1 MTDDEKE
8 KGVVVLDDDS
18 YLKSEIEKIRGRW
31 ELATVLNFLSVFEP
45 VIGVDLKLTAEEIES
60 ALVEPNKSLA
70 QLHIKLLKGIP
81 PMSKTLNASD
91 AWVSELCK
99 KLAMWWPRV
108 AEGELPLKAAKGD
121 EMSRY
126 KELDPANRLLILKAL
141 CELRAKQNDIA
152 SYVNDSLKDGTEI
165 SYFRKDKI
173 GVDGTA
179 TSYCSVIG
187 HRLYKQVNKTGAN
200 SRMRG
205 KASKNQPATCFQWEI
220 LATNLEEFQKVVN
233 ELSSSKV
240 TAQVAAGKTIET
252 DVLPII
258 QKFQKKKDRA
268 LKQKERQEKL
278 LNSFRPCTAGV
289 TRSCRSRRPISY
301 TFDDYDRA
309 IDEAIK
315 ITKKRKTIE
324 EQSNNGKHVK
334 QEKNTSNGG
343 SNMGT
348 NSEESHGEIGD
359 SGMSA
364 DSKDNIEKGSSS
376 ESENESDKLH
386 EADDDD
392 DDDYDSKRDHDNGS
406 GSNKSDKE
414 NENFGD
420 KNIARKFGSRWSS
433 RLAGVASH
441 PALEAGNLCKKSRL
455 RQRPTRNSALD
466 SNNVLDSDDETL
478 SKHTNREISGHEDSP
493 PVSNSDVVCC
503 DS

>member
-31 ELATVLNFLSVFEP
+31 ELAT
-45 VIGVDLKLTAEEIES
+45 
-60 ALVEPNKSLA
+60 
-70 QLHIKLLKGIP
+70 GIP

-91 AWVSELCK
+91 AWVTELWK

-121 EMSRY
+121 EMSGY

-141 CELRAKQNDIA
+141 CELRAKAFRQNDIA

-173 GVDGTA
+173 GGDGTV
-179 TSYCSVIG
+179 TSYWYDGSSVIG

-240 TAQVAAGKTIET
+240 AAQVAAGKTIET

-289 TRSCRSRRPISY
+289 ARSCRSRRPISY

-315 ITKKRKTIE
+315 ITKKRKTTE

-334 QEKNTSNGG
+334 QEKNASNGG

-348 NSEESHGEIGD
+348 NSKESHGEIGD
-359 SGMSA
+359 SGIGA
-364 DSKDNIEKGSSS
+364 DSKDNIEKGSFS

-392 DDDYDSKRDHDNGS
+392 DDDDYDSKRDHDNGS
-406 GSNKSDKE
+406 GSDKSDKE
-414 NENFGD
+414 NKIFGE

-441 PALEAGNLCKKSRL
+441 PALEAGNLGKKSRL

-478 SKHTNREISGHEDSP
+478 SERTNREISGHEDSP
-493 PVSNSDVVCC
+493 PVSNSDVVC

>member
-179 TSYCSVIG
+179 TSYWYDGSSVIG

-220 LATNLEEFQKVVN
+220 LATNLEEFQKVV
-233 ELSSSKV
+233 
-240 TAQVAAGKTIET
+240 
-252 DVLPII
+252 
-258 QKFQKKKDRA
+258 KFQKKKDRA

-392 DDDYDSKRDHDNGS
+392 YDSKRDHDNGS

>member
-1 MTDDEKE
+1 MLPWFDPTTSFYSLKILTVSQSNYHAEAIFCETGIEMHAFSSSAYFPSDPYWERLLLRRMGGLLQKRNDDEKE

-31 ELATVLNFLSVFEP
+31 ELAT
-45 VIGVDLKLTAEEIES
+45 
-60 ALVEPNKSLA
+60 
-70 QLHIKLLKGIP
+70 GIP

-91 AWVSELCK
+91 AWVTELWK

-121 EMSRY
+121 EMSGY

-141 CELRAKQNDIA
+141 CELRAKVICLA
-152 SYVNDSLKDGTEI
+152 FLIKHMYDG
-165 SYFRKDKI
+165 S
-173 GVDGTA
+173 
-179 TSYCSVIG
+179 SVIG

-240 TAQVAAGKTIET
+240 AAQVAAGKTIET
-252 DVLPII
+252 DILPII

-315 ITKKRKTIE
+315 ITKKRTTIE
-324 EQSNNGKHVK
+324 EKSNNGKHVK
-334 QEKNTSNGG
+334 QEKMLLMGVQIWAQIQKKVMVNRTLLG
-343 SNMGT
+343 SLVLVGVQ
-348 NSEESHGEIGD
+348 G
-359 SGMSA
+359 
-364 DSKDNIEKGSSS
+364 
-376 ESENESDKLH
+376 
-386 EADDDD
+386 
-392 DDDYDSKRDHDNGS
+392 
-406 GSNKSDKE
+406 
-414 NENFGD
+414 
-420 KNIARKFGSRWSS
+420 
-433 RLAGVASH
+433 LAGVASH
-441 PALEAGNLCKKSRL
+441 PALEAGSL
-455 RQRPTRNSALD
+455 
-466 SNNVLDSDDETL
+466 DDETL
-478 SKHTNREISGHEDSP
+478 SKRTNREISGHEDSP
-493 PVSNSDVVCC
+493 PVSNSDVVC

>member
-1 MTDDEKE
+1 MTDDEKA
-8 KGVVVLDDDS
+8 KDAFVLDDDS
-18 YLKSEIEKIRGRW
+18 YLKTEIEKIRGRW
-31 ELATVLNFLSVFEP
+31 ELATVFEP

-60 ALVEPNKSLA
+60 ALVKPNKSLA

-91 AWVSELCK
+91 AWVTELCK
-99 KLAMWWPRV
+99 KLSMWWPRV
-108 AEGELPLKAAKGD
+108 AEGELPLNAAKGD
-121 EMSRY
+121 EMFGY
-126 KELDPANRLLILKAL
+126 KELDPTNRLLILKAL
-141 CELRAKQNDIA
+141 CELRAKQDDIA

-165 SYFRKDKI
+165 SYFRKNKI
-173 GVDGTA
+173 GGDGTA
-179 TSYCSVIG
+179 TFYWYDGSSAIG

-205 KASKNQPATCFQWEI
+205 KASKNWPATCFQWEI

-240 TAQVAAGKTIET
+240 AAQVAAGKTIET

-268 LKQKERQEKL
+268 LKQKKRQEKL
-278 LNSFRPCTAGV
+278 LNSVRPCTAGV

-301 TFDDYDRA
+301 TYEDYDRA

-324 EQSNNGKHVK
+324 EQSNNGIHVK
-334 QEKNTSNGG
+334 QGKIASSGA
-343 SNMGT
+343 SNMVT
-348 NSEESHGEIGD
+348 NSKESLGEIGD

-364 DSKDNIEKGSSS
+364 DSKDNIEKGYFS
-376 ESENESDKLH
+376 ESENESDKPH
-386 EADDDD
+386 EVDDDD
-392 DDDYDSKRDHDNGS
+392 DDSKRDHDNGS
-406 GSNKSDKE
+406 GPDKSDKE
-414 NENFGD
+414 IENFGD
-420 KNIARKFGSRWSS
+420 KKNARKFGSRWSS
-433 RLAGVASH
+433 RLAGVANH
-441 PALEAGNLCKKSRL
+441 PAPEAGNLCAKNRL
-455 RQRPTRNSALD
+455 RQRPTPNSALD
-466 SNNVLDSDDETL
+466 SNSVLDSDNETS

-493 PVSNSDVVCC
+493 PISNSEGVG